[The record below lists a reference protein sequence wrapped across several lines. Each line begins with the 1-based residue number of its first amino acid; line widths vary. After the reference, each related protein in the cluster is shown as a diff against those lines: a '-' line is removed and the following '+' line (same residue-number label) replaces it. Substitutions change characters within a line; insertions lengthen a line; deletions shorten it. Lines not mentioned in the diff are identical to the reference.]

1 MFKSGSKMAG
11 QKWKEVAENINTYEG
26 FQKNTR
32 DQRSVREH
40 FHKLLADFKA
50 KMRKEESSSGISPQ
64 ALTATEEILEEIT
77 EVMANKPNIEEDE
90 DSKIVRSCS
99 IQSNT
104 DSHSI

>member
-1 MFKSGSKMAG
+1 MAG

-26 FQKNTR
+26 FQKNPR

-90 DSKIVRSCS
+90 DSKIVRACS

>member
-1 MFKSGSKMAG
+1 MAG

-26 FQKNTR
+26 FQKNPR

-40 FHKLLADFKA
+40 FHKLLADFRA
-50 KMRKEESSSGISPQ
+50 KMRKEEAWSGISPK

-77 EVMANKPNIEEDE
+77 EVMANRPNIEEDE
-90 DSKIVRSCS
+90 DSKIVRAFSF
-99 IQSNT
+99 QSNI